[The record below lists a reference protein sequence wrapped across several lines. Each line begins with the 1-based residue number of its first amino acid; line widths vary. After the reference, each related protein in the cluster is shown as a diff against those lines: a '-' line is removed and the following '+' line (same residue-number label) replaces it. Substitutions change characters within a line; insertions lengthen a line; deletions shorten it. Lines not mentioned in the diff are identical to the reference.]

1 MSVLPTCGYMH
12 GVVSLEEGVRSP
24 GTGVQDRCEKLCGC
38 WELSL
43 VLKAASTLT
52 LIFSCLIELLVT
64 LLHFPSV
71 RGFQVHKAFAWHI
84 FSSSRL
90 VLFSSSA
97 GD

>member
-1 MSVLPTCGYMH
+1 
-12 GVVSLEEGVRSP
+12 
-24 GTGVQDRCEKLCGC
+24 
-38 WELSL
+38 
-43 VLKAASTLT
+43 
-52 LIFSCLIELLVT
+52 
-64 LLHFPSV
+64 LHFPSV